1 VWERGPMI
9 LNVQPFGSSHRK
21 IAKKERPLKINVIGI
36 EILESILSINLLNI
50 PTKTIVTRQPTVP

>member
-1 VWERGPMI
+1 MI